1 MVVPLNRRGI
11 RARSKDPSELARVSE
26 GIGTN
31 RGEGSQRDRRRDG
44 CGSTPID
51 EDRWVGSFLARVV
64 ERPSISRGP
73 SKTVLSHEDTWVG
86 GGRYVVDTEPRGRS
100 RETKKKER
108 NDPDPTLDW
117 TMEDIGDEK
126 TRWRIVQGSIP
137 HGTRTTKRV
146 LVVRK
151 IRVNSHP
158 PKRERNMRSS
168 TSEEEN
174 EGDAVNEP
182 GQSKGSDVT
191 EPIFPNER
199 EFLVRMQIVDC
210 AKEDVGQCRHDGRD
224 TPRKSLS

>member
-1 MVVPLNRRGI
+1 MWIHPDRRGPVGGI
-11 RARSKDPSELARVSE
+11 LPGTGGGKALGNSWSK
-26 GIGTN
+26 
-31 RGEGSQRDRRRDG
+31 QDRPF
-44 CGSTPID
+44 STKIL
-51 EDRWVGSFLARVV
+51 WLKV
-64 ERPSISRGP
+64 
-73 SKTVLSHEDTWVG
+73 EDTWWTPNRKG
-86 GGRYVVDTEPRGRS
+86 GS